1 MKLLITGAISW
12 NQEQKKEIQNIGHE
26 IIYIQDERVPLK
38 EQGIS
43 LDEIEGTICN
53 SLFLYN
59 DISVFEKLR
68 YIQLTSVGFDRV
80 PMAYIRAHNIEI
92 HNAKDIYS
100 IPMAE
105 FVIGGVLQI
114 YKQSHYFYSNQQKHK
129 WEKHRDLIEL
139 AGKKVCIIGCG
150 NVGTEC
156 AKRFSAF
163 GCRIAGIDI
172 YPRKDD
178 NFEQMLEV
186 NCLEPVLRESDI
198 VVLTLPLTNETKY
211 IMNKSRFGTM
221 KSGAVL
227 VNIARGAIVE
237 TEAFIQALPNLGGA
251 VLDVFEDEPLSADSP
266 LWDME
271 NVIITPHNSFVGEK
285 NRERL
290 QKVIIDSLKREG
302 VKKF

>member
-26 IIYIQDERVPLK
+26 IIYVQDERVPLK

-43 LDEIEGTICN
+43 LEEIEGTICN

-59 DISVFEKLR
+59 DISDFRKLR

-114 YKQSHYFYSNQQKHK
+114 YKQSYYFYSNQKKHK
-129 WEKHRDLIEL
+129 WEKHRELIEL

>member
-12 NQEQKKEIQNIGHE
+12 NQEQKNELQNMGHE
-26 IIYIQDERVPLK
+26 IIYVQDEKVPLK
-38 EQGIS
+38 EQGIPA
-43 LDEIEGTICN
+43 DEIEGTICN
-53 SLFLYN
+53 GLFLYN

-68 YIQLTSVGFDRV
+68 YIQLTSVGFERV
-80 PMAYIRAHNIEI
+80 PMDYIRAHNIEI
-92 HNAKDIYS
+92 HNAKNIYS

-105 FVIGGVLQI
+105 FVIGGVLQL
-114 YKQSHYFYSNQQKHK
+114 YKQSRFFYGNQQKHR
-129 WEKHRDLIEL
+129 WVKHRELIEL

-163 GCRIAGIDI
+163 GCRIAGVDI

-186 NCLEPVLRESDI
+186 NYLEPVLRESDI
-198 VVLTLPLTNETKY
+198 VVLTLPLTDETKY
-211 IMNKSRFGTM
+211 IMNKSRFETM

-237 TEAFIQALPNLGGA
+237 TEALIQALPNLGGA

-271 NVIITPHNSFVGEK
+271 NVIISPHNSFVGEK

-290 QKVIIDSLKREG
+290 QKVIADSLKREE
-302 VKKF
+302 VKKY